1 LFAVSLTLWT
11 LLATRLT
18 RCPNWSAR
26 FAASVT
32 APVILCASSLKPFRF
47 GRLKSF
53 RFGSETPSTL
63 RRRLVVAAMTAAP
76 ATPARA
82 APPATSGTFAFST
95 AFEIPPALRAPPEA
109 VFLAAWALRPADD
122 LARDRTLG
130 PLRLDPV
137 RREFELLRDALRDR
151 EGLDLGDP
159 LRDVDFVREVDFAR
173 LPEDLADVPRLVLVF
188 V

>member
-1 LFAVSLTLWT
+1 
-11 LLATRLT
+11 
-18 RCPNWSAR
+18 
-26 FAASVT
+26 
-32 APVILCASSLKPFRF
+32 
-47 GRLKSF
+47 
-53 RFGSETPSTL
+53 
-63 RRRLVVAAMTAAP
+63 MTAAP

-95 AFEIPPALRAPPEA
+95 AFEIPPALCAPPEA

-122 LARDRTLG
+122 LARDRALG

-137 RREFELLRDALRDR
+137 RREFELLRREFELLRDALRDR